1 MDITEL
7 ASPSADSFKFQAVG
21 DKAVGT
27 ITYIGQWQERTNKF
41 NGRIEQVTKIVIDAD
56 GDELAIWPVK
66 GSRMAQAI
74 GEAAMAAGAKT
85 LEVGGKLAVAYASD
99 RDTGKPQ
106 PMKWFEAKYEPPVGA
121 AAPVDA
127 SDLF

>member
-7 ASPSADSFKFQAVG
+7 ASPSADSFKFQSVG
-21 DKAVGT
+21 DKIVGT
-27 ITYIGQWQERTNKF
+27 ITYVGAWQARVNKF
-41 NGRIEQVTKIVIDAD
+41 NGRDEQVMKLVIDAD
-56 GDELAIWPVK
+56 GDDLAIWPVK

-85 LEVGGKLAVAYASD
+85 IEVGAKLAVAYASD
-99 RDTGKPQ
+99 KDTGKPQ
-106 PMKWFEAKYEPPVGA
+106 PMKWFEAKYEPAVTS
-121 AAPVDA
+121 AAPVEA